1 MAELLKGAP
10 VAAALTENLLQRVT
24 ALRARGVV
32 PTLAIL
38 RVGARPDDLSYEVG
52 IVKRCDKA
60 DIPVRMFLLPEDCTK
75 AQLLEVLE
83 EGASLVLCGD
93 RSDDM
98 AFLLRRLFGIHDGF
112 MYGGS

>member
-1 MAELLKGAP
+1 MNELLKGAP

-38 RVGARPDDLSYEVG
+38 RVGVRPDDLSYETG
-52 IVKRCDKA
+52 LVKRCDKA

-75 AQLLEVLE
+75 AQLLDTVRQIHED
-83 EGASLVLCGD
+83 AS
-93 RSDDM
+93 
-98 AFLLRRLFGIHDGF
+98 IHGCLMF
-112 MYGGS
+112 RPPAR